1 MDASLIITIFLMAL
15 VVAVTAGLW
24 ARSRG
29 ARPIMGGIGMLLIP
43 LGLYFLGITRLAYN
57 GVISLIDWAQRTV
70 WSQTMTWGVSLVGVG
85 VLMFVV
91 SRFIKP
97 APPHVSQK
105 RTQPAVTPPPG
116 TRPPTTARPA
126 TAAVPATSASVGR
139 TAPKPEKTSSEDAEV
154 EDILRKRG
162 LL

>member
-15 VVAVTAGLW
+15 VVAITAGLW

-57 GVISLIDWAQRTV
+57 GAISLIDWAQRTT

-85 VLMFVV
+85 FLLFVF
-91 SRFIKP
+91 SRLIKP
-97 APPHVSQK
+97 AQPHVTDKQT
-105 RTQPAVTPPPG
+105 RPAVAPRPGVQPQGANRPSTP
-116 TRPPTTARPA
+116 
-126 TAAVPATSASVGR
+126 AVPATTSAR
-139 TAPKPEKTSSEDAEV
+139 RPAPKQEKTTEDAEV

>member
-1 MDASLIITIFLMAL
+1 MDAPLIITIFLMAL

-29 ARPIMGGIGMLLIP
+29 ARPMVGGIGLLLVP
-43 LGLYFLGITRLAYN
+43 LGLYMLGVTRLAYN

-70 WSQTMTWGVSLVGVG
+70 WTQTMTWGAVLAGVG
-85 VLMFVV
+85 VLLFVV
-91 SRFIKP
+91 SRFIKT
-97 APPHVSQK
+97 APHHNRAEK
-105 RTQPAVTPPPG
+105 
-116 TRPPTTARPA
+116 RPA
-126 TAAVPATSASVGR
+126 TQQSAGRPATPVVAATRPVAPSTDTKPAAK
-139 TAPKPEKTSSEDAEV
+139 TAEDAEV

>member
-15 VVAVTAGLW
+15 VVAITAGLW

-29 ARPIMGGIGMLLIP
+29 ARPVMGGIGMLLIL
-43 LGLYFLGITRLAYN
+43 LGLYFLGISRLAYN

-85 VLMFVV
+85 VLLFVV

-97 APPHVSQK
+97 APPHVSEK
-105 RTQPAVTPPPG
+105 RTQPAVTPQPG
-116 TRPPTTARPA
+116 SRPPATARPG
-126 TAAVPATSASVGR
+126 TTAVPAPTPLAGKP
-139 TAPKPEKTSSEDAEV
+139 APKQEKTAEDAEV